1 VFIPFRALGVSALA
15 LLTVACMSTPQV
27 QPGSVPA
34 EVSTLGD
41 LPDPLAP
48 YRIGATDVLNVTV
61 FREPEVSL
69 QNVVVDSGGG
79 FQMPLLGRVEARGRT
94 ADELSAELTR
104 QLDRY
109 IIAPNVAVNVVTAA
123 SQRIVVE
130 GAVNDPGIYQYSG
143 ETTLSGAIALADGP
157 TRVARLNQ
165 IAIFRSNGTE
175 RTVAVFDLGE
185 IRAGRAADPRLQ
197 PGDRIVVGFSGLRQ
211 AWQDFLQA
219 VPLIGVFTRF

>member
-1 VFIPFRALGVSALA
+1 MHILLRALGVAAPA
-15 LLTVACMSTPQV
+15 LLTGACMSTPEIR
-27 QPGSVPA
+27 PGIVPA
-34 EVSTLGD
+34 ETVAPAD
-41 LPDPLAP
+41 LPDPFGP
-48 YRIGATDVLNVTV
+48 YRIGATDVISVTV
-61 FREPEVSL
+61 FREPEISL
-69 QNVVVDSGGG
+69 QNVVVDSSGG
-79 FQMPLLGRVEARGRT
+79 FQMPLLGRVEASGRT
-94 ADELSAELTR
+94 AEELSTNLTR

-109 IIAPNVAVNVVTAA
+109 IVSPSVAVNVITAA

-143 ETTLSGAIALADGP
+143 ETTLSGALALADGP

-165 IAIFRSNGTE
+165 IAIFRSDGTE
-175 RTVAVFDLGE
+175 RTVAVFDLSE
-185 IRAGRAADPRLQ
+185 IRAGRAPDPRLQ